1 MVIGRDNF
9 DDTSVSSSLQ
19 RYVDWICKAGRRLL
33 SACLYLSL
41 DSNKTIIMHIQ
52 ARPYSDISCLSSCV
66 LSLTFVAHC
75 TYQEMHVCTLVV
87 NDTQSDS
94 IEYLNFAKK

>member
-1 MVIGRDNF
+1 MVIGSDIF

-66 LSLTFVAHC
+66 LSLTFVALHISGNARV
-75 TYQEMHVCTLVV
+75 HVCTLHPRIMR
-87 NDTQSDS
+87 NPKSSQ
-94 IEYLNFAKK
+94 YR